1 MVDLVFNVQ
10 CSKFNVYFKVLKK
23 VNYSFKLTNVEPVV
37 SNMEPGTPIHHFFDG
52 ESGTHPPLV
61 FNKKICIMETYT

>member
-23 VNYSFKLTNVEPVV
+23 VNYSFKLINVEPVV
-37 SNMEPGTPIHHFFDG
+37 SNMEPRTPIHHFFDG
-52 ESGTHPPLV
+52 ESGIAANSVFPLA
-61 FNKKICIMETYT
+61 